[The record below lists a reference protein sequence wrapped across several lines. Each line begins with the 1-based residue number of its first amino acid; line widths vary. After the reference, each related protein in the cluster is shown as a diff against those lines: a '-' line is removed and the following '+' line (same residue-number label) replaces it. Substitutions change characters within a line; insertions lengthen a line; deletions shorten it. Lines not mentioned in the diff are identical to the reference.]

1 MSHFFKSPVTIKV
14 NCPGGILPTGT
25 LVSLL
30 AVLESLDIRCIQFGL
45 RQCIYFK
52 VDTSRLSLFYDT
64 IGKTSIPFERDPD
77 EHPNVVSS
85 YPGAEIFNTH
95 SWLSEGVYKDILD
108 SMDFK
113 PRLKININDHS
124 QSFTPFFTGNI
135 NWIASDRAPHFWY
148 LYLRLPKTN
157 TILSWDEMVYTND
170 LMAYSRV
177 LDEFLSDHPITR
189 PDQAEPAVLFLKKRI
204 KRSGWITREKEHE
217 LNLPGFTL
225 PYYEGLNPYN
235 NRFWLGIYQRNETY
249 ALSFLQDLCAL
260 SRESHIGQLCITPW
274 KSIIIKGI
282 EEKNKRSWEQLLDR
296 HQINI
301 RHALNELN
309 FQLEDHSPDG
319 LKLKKYLVHQF
330 NTDDVR
336 THGICFGIK
345 TRQKSEVFSSI
356 LISKRYLVHGFGFR
370 ILPVYDILVAKDFN
384 PNERTEYKFSTG
396 LFRYL
401 LADQLMLCIDSY
413 YRAQTITTVRNEPVK
428 PVVSAAV
435 PDSEPVYVLQC
446 TRCLTLADPNP
457 GRFAGSLDRELPE
470 HLVCSVCDSDAGYFQ
485 KTDLASLEPALL
497 SS

>member
-1 MSHFFKSPVTIKV
+1 VSNLFKSSVTIKV
-14 NCPGGILPTGT
+14 NCHGGILPTGK

-30 AVLESLDIRCIQFGL
+30 AVLKSMDITGIQFGL
-45 RQCIYFK
+45 RQCIYFQ
-52 VDTSRLSLFYDT
+52 VDKSRLSLFYSA
-64 IGKTSIPFERDPD
+64 IEKTAIPFERNP
-77 EHPNVVSS
+77 EECPNVVSS

-113 PRLKININDHS
+113 PRLKININDYN

-135 NWIASDRAPHFWY
+135 NWIASDSAPHFWY
-148 LYLRLPKTN
+148 LYLRLPKGN
-157 TILSWDEMVYTND
+157 TILSWEEMVYTND

-177 LDEFLSDHPITR
+177 LDDFLSDHPITQ
-189 PDQAEPAVLFLKKRI
+189 PDQLESAVLFLKKRL

-217 LNLPGFTL
+217 LNLPEFTL

-235 NRFWLGIYQRNETY
+235 DRFWLGIYQRNETY
-249 ALSFLQDLCAL
+249 ALPFLQDLCAL
-260 SRESHIGQLCITPW
+260 ARESHIGQLCITPW

-282 EEKNKRSWEQLLDR
+282 GEKNKPGWDLLLAR
-296 HQINI
+296 HHINI

-319 LKLKKYLVHQF
+319 LKLKKHLVHQF

-356 LISKRYLVHGFGFR
+356 LINKRYLVNWLGIRG
-370 ILPVYDILVAKDFN
+370 LPVYDILVAKDFN
-384 PNERTEYKFSTG
+384 PNERTEYKFRSG

-413 YRAQTITTVRNEPVK
+413 YRSQTITAARNEPVN
-428 PVVSAAV
+428 PVVTSSV
-435 PDSEPVYVLQC
+435 PESEPIYVLQC
-446 TRCLTLADPNP
+446 TRCLTLAGP
-457 GRFAGSLDRELPE
+457 GLKGSTGSLDEDSLDNI
-470 HLVCSVCDSDAGYFQ
+470 VCSVCDSDVRYFQ
-485 KTDLASLEPALL
+485 KIDLSSLEPVLL
-497 SS
+497 SP